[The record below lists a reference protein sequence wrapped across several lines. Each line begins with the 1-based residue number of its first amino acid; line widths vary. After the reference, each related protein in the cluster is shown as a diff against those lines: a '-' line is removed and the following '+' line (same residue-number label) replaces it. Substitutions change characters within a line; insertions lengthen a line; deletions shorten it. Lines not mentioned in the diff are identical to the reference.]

1 MRNSRFIEL
10 LNLYVDQQL
19 SKEEAVELE
28 HEITRNPARARTY
41 QQYCRMQKACTL
53 LFEQERNQAPNTN
66 LLARSLSEAD
76 RKVIGFPESRVVRWR
91 HASLYGASLA
101 AAACIAFAIVNRA
114 ELAGFVKGRGA
125 SANLASNRGGTNID
139 ASANGKANA
148 VASTIA
154 VPRTNLAAANT
165 GLVVTKAPVG
175 LATSAHRQE
184 YFPVFSSKQTL
195 RDETAGEL
203 AVETQNEDKN
213 SYEWMRTVELTPV
226 APFAADQITLASTN
240 KAQTITLR
248 GQPSAHPMPTESASF
263 EFQR

>member
-28 HEITRNPARARTY
+28 HEITSNPARARTY

-66 LLARSLSEAD
+66 LLARSLSDAD
-76 RKVIGFPESRVVRWR
+76 RKVIGFPESRVLRWR
-91 HASLYGASLA
+91 NASLYGASLA

-114 ELAGFVKGRGA
+114 ELAGLIHGRGVSA
-125 SANLASNRGGTNID
+125 SFASNSGGTNID
-139 ASANGKANA
+139 ASAGVNAHAAASTVAVPKANL
-148 VASTIA
+148 AS
-154 VPRTNLAAANT
+154 NT
-165 GLVVTKAPVG
+165 GLVVTKVPTG
-175 LATSAHRQE
+175 LATPARRQE
-184 YFPVFSSKQTL
+184 YFPVFSSKQAS
-195 RDETAGEL
+195 RDEAAAEL
-203 AVETQNEDKN
+203 AVDMQNEEKN
-213 SYEWMRTVELTPV
+213 SYEWMRTLELTPV